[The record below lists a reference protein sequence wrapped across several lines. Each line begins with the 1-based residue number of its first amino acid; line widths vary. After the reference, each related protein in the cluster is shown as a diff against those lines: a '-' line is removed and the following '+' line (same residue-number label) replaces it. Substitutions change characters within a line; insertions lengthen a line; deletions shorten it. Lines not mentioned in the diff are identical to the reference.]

1 MNVNTDVA
9 NIDMM
14 VVGNKSDLAEKR
26 MVEEKAGR
34 EMAKKMGQEYCETSA
49 TDFELTSSAFDR
61 LIRKILKKKK
71 RDISDSVELS
81 PPVQKSSKKRFDCC

>member
-1 MNVNTDVA
+1 LNENADVA
-9 NIDMM
+9 NIEMM

-34 EMAKKMGQEYCETSA
+34 EIAQKMGLEYCETSA

-71 RDISDSVELS
+71 KDISDSVELS
-81 PPVQKSSKKRFDCC
+81 KPVQKY